1 MNMWKML
8 LYSQPLPQLLANAE
22 LTTLPNAG
30 HMAEAEQPDA
40 LAALIREFLG

>member
-1 MNMWKML
+1 MTVWKMF

-22 LTTLPNAG
+22 LATLPNAG

-40 LAALIREFLG
+40 LAGLITPFLG

>member
-8 LYSQPLPQLLANAE
+8 LYSQSLPQLLANAE
-22 LTTLPNAG
+22 LATLPNAG

-40 LAALIREFLG
+40 LAGLITPFLG